1 MRKRQEPPS
10 HILQIYQETP
20 ATQTGRKMLP
30 EIPHR
35 SNLYHYLYAIEAS
48 LAQECQGRGCPF
60 CGSPLHHSDYMRK
73 PRGGPDN
80 LPEELMRRFSLCCSN
95 RGCRRRVLPPSVLFM
110 GRRVYWANVILVL
123 VTVCQNKPQEYS
135 KAALMSKFGMCRATL
150 NNWITWFRDFFPHT
164 DEWRSIRGLVHS
176 SVSDSCLPFRLMNH
190 FHVCCKGWQDAVI
203 KCLELLAFGHKHAK

>member
-10 HILQIYQETP
+10 HILQNTERLLQPKQAGKCYQNSP
-20 ATQTGRKMLP
+20 SFQSLSLSFF
-30 EIPHR
+30 HR
-35 SNLYHYLYAIEAS
+35 SIIGKGMPEARLPVLRQPS
-48 LAQECQGRGCPF
+48 PPFGLHAQ
-60 CGSPLHHSDYMRK
+60 
-73 PRGGPDN
+73 PRGGPDD

-110 GRRVYWANVILVL
+110 GRRGYRANVILVL

-150 NNWITWFRDFFPHT
+150 NNWITWFREFFPHT

-176 SVSDSCLPFRLMNH
+176 SVSDSCLPFSLNES
-190 FHVCCKGWQDAVI
+190 FP
-203 KCLELLAFGHKHAK
+203 CLLQRNPGSFQGLSAPGD